1 MLLFIEIKSFFEAFS
16 VGKKKRRSYP
26 VDSKIDFGFPT
37 HFSFSNLLIL
47 TFQ

>member
-26 VDSKIDFGFPT
+26 VDSKMIDFSFPT
-37 HFSFSNLLIL
+37 NFSF
-47 TFQ
+47 